1 MARNDDDTAE
11 DPHTIQV
18 RPGEHPDDFAPNH
31 ATIQAPRESIGTR
44 IGTLIGTLTP
54 PAMPGPRYELQDEI
68 ARGGMGRVVNANDTR
83 LGRIVALKEALALD
97 ADSLHRF
104 DRETQITARLEHP
117 SIVPVHDAGKLADGT
132 PFYVMRKIGGRPLEK
147 LVSAAGT
154 LNERLALIPH
164 VVAAAHAIAHA
175 HDRGIIHRDI
185 KPSNILCGELGETIV
200 IDWGLAKVK
209 GEGDRGPSP
218 DDRETGTAN
227 WVIEDDDQMKTRA
240 GVVFGTPGFMAPEQL
255 RGNAVNER
263 TDVYALGATLYHLLS
278 RKPPHHAKTA
288 DEMMRNAVRAKPV
301 PLDQLVEGVPP
312 ELITIVDKALA
323 MDARKRYQHA
333 RELSDDLQRFLTG
346 QLVASH
352 HYTPRAKIARFIRNN
367 RVPVFAVTAA
377 TLALIVIGTVA
388 VVRVINERDRADLEA
403 RRATE
408 QKDKAD
414 IATADAL
421 DRLDK
426 LTLQQARSKA
436 TSNPTEAIAIMKALA
451 RKPEQW
457 RDVRSIAA
465 TARANGVAWSLPAPK
480 RAESVELS
488 RDGKRVLVAG
498 ADGSV
503 QIYDLVGRTTR
514 VLVKSGA
521 MNHARFADNE
531 NKVVTW
537 AGTAMAVLDAQTGA
551 VTGEIKPP
559 TPVVDLEVVGVTAYW
574 TDAGKQVWQLDL
586 AGSTPVE
593 LVIDEPVDSLEP
605 SPDGRWIALVAANHL
620 LLHDR
625 TSPTEPPQQIMF
637 GKVRDLDWSDDS
649 AHLAL
654 LVELGA
660 PTERIA
666 ADASIATGGQIVH
679 RVHVGQRSHIA
690 WSRERMFT
698 IGALGVGVVSRNETT
713 PRKQING
720 DAIGLR
726 ETIDGV
732 VIAASSG
739 GLAILTDDGD
749 HVVPAP
755 DGRLEVVQA
764 STKAPFVVGFV
775 ENRMLVWNLAEM
787 LPRRLA
793 EGDATREAFVGNDR
807 VLAAYPDAPTK
818 WMDLATGKTRS
829 LPPLPTALVSID
841 GSLDGNSVCVVDAS
855 HHARLITE
863 AGTDDL
869 GAVDLCTFATAG
881 LVLGSTSGS
890 IQLVDPVTKL
900 RTPLLTR
907 TTRLVHMDVS
917 RGSGRGWIAGAFL
930 DATLW
935 RVDLDSGQQ
944 ATTPVDKVPLTI
956 SIRPDGA
963 MVFPQGNKLVMW
975 ATNNQLSTVAE
986 LPKPIEGVGLVGDLA
1001 IVFTAGGLGYAIEL
1015 ATKQVGRPFD
1025 LGVLQATQSPG
1036 TGQLVY
1042 PNRGAIEVFDPL
1054 ANHRWTLASSPGL
1067 TYTLPQISNDG
1078 HRVIARRQV
1087 TDREKRDAEKRE
1099 QNALLA
1105 WQLVVPA
1112 TPEDTARWLDQMTN
1126 AIVDHT
1132 GASLTWR

>member
-1 MARNDDDTAE
+1 MRDDDTSE
-11 DPHTIQV
+11 DAPHTIQV
-18 RPGEHPDDFAPNH
+18 RPGQHPDDFAPNQ
-31 ATIQAPRESIGTR
+31 ATIQAPPRASQTG
-44 IGTLIGTLTP
+44 LP
-54 PAMPGPRYELQDEI
+54 PPTMPGPRYELQDEI

-117 SIVPVHDAGKLADGT
+117 SIVPVHDAGKLSDGT

-147 LVSAAGT
+147 LVSTANT

-164 VVAAAHAIAHA
+164 IVAAAHAVAHA
-175 HDRGIIHRDI
+175 HERGIIHRDI
-185 KPSNILCGELGETIV
+185 KPSNILCGDLGETIV

-209 GEGDRGPSP
+209 GEGD

-227 WVIEDDDQMKTRA
+227 WVIEDDDQLKTRA

-301 PLDQLVEGVPP
+301 PLDQLVDGVPP
-312 ELITIVDKALA
+312 ELITIVDKALS
-323 MDARKRYQHA
+323 MDAHTRYQHA

-352 HYTPRAKIARFIRNN
+352 HYTPRAKLARFIRKN

-377 TLALIVIGTVA
+377 AVALIVIGTVA
-388 VVRVINERDRADLEA
+388 VVRVINERDRADDEA
-403 RRATE
+403 RIAQE
-408 QKDKAD
+408 QKLVAETETRKAQ
-414 IATADAL
+414 

-436 TSNPTEAIAIMKALA
+436 LSNPTEAIAMMKSLA

-465 TARANGVAWSLPAPK
+465 AARANGVAWSLPAPK
-480 RAESVELS
+480 HAESVELS
-488 RDGKRVLVAG
+488 RDGKRALVAG
-498 ADGSV
+498 TDGSV
-503 QIYDLVGRTTR
+503 RIYDLVARASR
-514 VLVKSGA
+514 MLVASGA
-521 MNHARFADNE
+521 TQRARFADNE
-531 NKVVTW
+531 KKVVTW
-537 AGTAMAVLDAQTGA
+537 AGTAMTVLDAQTGA
-551 VTGEIKPP
+551 VIGAIQAA
-559 TPVVDLEVVGVTAYW
+559 TPVVDLEVVGVNAYW
-574 TDAGKQVWQLDL
+574 TDAGKKVWQLDL
-586 AGSTPVE
+586 AGRTPIE
-593 LVIDEPVDSLEP
+593 LALDEPVDSLEP

-625 TSPTEPPQQIMF
+625 TQPAEPPQQIMF
-637 GKVRDLDWSDDS
+637 GKVRDLDWSDDG

-660 PTERIA
+660 PTERVA

-679 RVHVGQRSHIA
+679 RVHVGTRSHIA

-720 DAIGLR
+720 EAIGLR

-732 VIAASSG
+732 VIAASTG

-755 DGRLEVVQA
+755 DGRLEIVQA
-764 STKAPFVVGFV
+764 STKAPFVIGFV

-793 EGDATREAFVGNDR
+793 EGDATREAFIGNDR
-807 VLAAYPDAPTK
+807 VLAAYPDAPAQ
-818 WMDLATGKTRS
+818 WLDLTSGKSRS
-829 LPPLPTALVSID
+829 LPALPAALLSID
-841 GSLDGNSVCVVDAS
+841 GSLDGQSVCVVDAS

-869 GAVDLCTFATAG
+869 GAVDLCAFGGAG
-881 LVLGSTSGS
+881 VVLGSTSGS
-890 IQLVDPVTKL
+890 IQLVDPTTKL

-907 TTRLVHMDVS
+907 TTRLVHMVVS
-917 RGSGRGWIAGAFL
+917 RGSGKGWIAAAFL

-935 RVDLDSGQQ
+935 RVDLETGQQ
-944 ATTPVDKVPLTI
+944 SSTPLTNVPRMI

-975 ATNNQLSTVAE
+975 TPTNELRTVAE
-986 LPKPIEGVGLVGDLA
+986 LPKPIDGVGLAGADRA
-1001 IVFTAGGLGYAIEL
+1001 IVFTEGGLGYSIEL

-1025 LGVLQATQSPG
+1025 LGVLQAAQAPG
-1036 TGQLVY
+1036 TGALVY

-1067 TYTLPQISNDG
+1067 TYTQPQISNDG

-1087 TDREKRDAEKRE
+1087 TDREKRDVEKRE

-1126 AIVDHT
+1126 AIVDDT